1 MWLLLPLAA
10 VMYDWMK
17 PPVDRLYFQ
26 NPLRALVGVRNA
38 LVDAV
43 FWQSRYNVSDY
54 PGLWTLEAHWE
65 RMRDEFDRVHP
76 GVRKYFYHDLDEW
89 FPKND
94 NYYYYK
100 IDDFPE
106 IKRLIERIPC
116 VDKKS
121 GALAV
126 MDGPSSLPPHRA
138 ESNLLLRYQLTLQ
151 GDGDSVLYTK
161 HDEHAQSP
169 GRAFLFDHGCYHG
182 VRNSGKG
189 RRVVLILDIK
199 RLV

>member
-10 VMYDWMK
+10 VAYDWMK
-17 PPVDRLYFQ
+17 PPIDRLYFQ

-43 FWQSRYNVSDY
+43 FWQCRYNVSDY

-65 RMRDEFDRVHP
+65 RMCDEFQRLHP
-76 GVRKYFYHDLDEW
+76 SLPKYFFHDLDDW
-89 FPKND
+89 FPRND
-94 NYYYYK
+94 KYYYYK
-100 IDDFPE
+100 IEDFPE
-106 IKRLIERIPC
+106 MKTLIERIPC

-121 GALAV
+121 GVLAV
-126 MDGPSSLPPHRA
+126 MDGPSTLPPHRA
-138 ESNLLLRYQLTLQ
+138 ESNLYLRYQLTLEGGGQ
-151 GDGDSVLYTK
+151 SVLRTK
-161 HDEHAQSP
+161 HVTHAQSP
-169 GRAFLFDHGCYHG
+169 GRAFIFDHGCYHEVENG
-182 VRNSGKG
+182 GQG